1 MASKKTAQKGVP
13 FFLPMSL
20 VGIEILT
27 WTEGVGPK
35 QVWLAAWKRFDL
47 LTQGPTQKKAVERLF
62 MTIATHALW
71 DAIDGNLK
79 TFGSCKK
86 PPHSVLKKW
95 REAHNRTHINDKT

>member
-1 MASKKTAQKGVP
+1 
-13 FFLPMSL
+13 MSL

-86 PPHSVLKKW
+86 PPPSVLKKW